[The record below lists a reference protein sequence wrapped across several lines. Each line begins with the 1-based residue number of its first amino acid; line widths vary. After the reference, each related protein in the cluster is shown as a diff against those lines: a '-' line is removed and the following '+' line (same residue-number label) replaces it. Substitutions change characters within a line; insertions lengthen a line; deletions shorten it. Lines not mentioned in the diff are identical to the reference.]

1 MTSAEQ
7 EKGARKLRSQT
18 GVVASI
24 SGIKTVSVRI
34 ETLVK
39 HGLYG
44 KYMRKRAKYAV
55 HDPKSE
61 AAVGDIVEIA
71 PCRPVSKRKSWRL
84 VRVVRAAANAV

>member
-7 EKGARKLRSQT
+7 KDGTRKLRPKT
-18 GVVASI
+18 GTVVSI
-24 SGIKTVSVRI
+24 SGEKTIGVRV

-39 HGLYG
+39 HELYG

-55 HDPKSE
+55 HDPKCE
-61 AAVGDIVEIA
+61 AALGDIIEIA

-84 VRVVRAAANAV
+84 VRVIRPAPSVV